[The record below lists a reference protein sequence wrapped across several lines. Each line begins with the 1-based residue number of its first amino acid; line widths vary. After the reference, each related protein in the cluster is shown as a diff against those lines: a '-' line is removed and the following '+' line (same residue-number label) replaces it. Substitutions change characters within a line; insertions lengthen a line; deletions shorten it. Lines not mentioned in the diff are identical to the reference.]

1 MKTAVRLF
9 LDVEFNG
16 THGELISAALVS
28 AQGDRWYEVL
38 DTTNID
44 LVPWVQENV
53 MPVIAKDPISIEAF
67 EASLDEFLAQFGFVE
82 FIYNAHADKRYL
94 DAILDGLP
102 RVPLHKCTRD
112 GKLSAASSAI
122 PHNAL
127 HDALAIVAQVAG
139 SPMPNAYGCT
149 ERELFLNLWDQ
160 GYPFD
165 RRDVNLIWRA
175 TELPE
180 CPGATVTLHPT
191 PGHKTLHGETKFS
204 FYDGNKLALMLKG
217 PVGMRG

>member
-1 MKTAVRLF
+1 MKKSVRLF

-16 THGELISAALVS
+16 THGELVSAALVS

-38 DTTNID
+38 DTSNME

-53 MPVIAKDPISIEAF
+53 IPVLAKDPISIEAF
-67 EASLDEFLAQFGFVE
+67 EASLDEFLSQFGFVE

-94 DAILDGLP
+94 DGILDGLP

-112 GKLSAASSAI
+112 GHLSASNSAI

-127 HDALAIVAQVAG
+127 HDALAIVAYVAG
-139 SPMPNAYGCT
+139 NNHRNMWGHT
-149 ERELFLNLWDQ
+149 EREIFLAIWEQ

-165 RRDVNLIWRA
+165 RRDVGLTWQD
-175 TELPE
+175 TVPPE
-180 CPGATVTLHPT
+180 APGVVLTLTPR
-191 PGHKTLHGETKFS
+191 PGHKVLHGETKFTL
-204 FYDGNKLALMLKG
+204 YDLNNLSGLSG
-217 PVGMRG
+217 PQGIEG